1 MPLPELFRQLREH
14 YKTHPLI
21 VDKVDCGNVITRDE
35 THFLTEDP
43 ERWRRKFRRKFRRKT
58 RGLFARNNVP
68 YRALGSD
75 VTHQGLDP
83 EEIICK
89 TLTMPTKK
97 TASHHVSCI
106 Y

>member
-14 YKTHPLI
+14 YKTHPLTI
-21 VDKVDCGNVITRDE
+21 DKVDCGNVITRDE

-43 ERWRRKFRRKFRRKT
+43 ERWRRKFRRQFRRNT
-58 RGLFARNNVP
+58 RGLFARYNVP
-68 YRALGSD
+68 YKTLGNN

-89 TLTMPTKK
+89 TLKMPTKK
-97 TASHHVSCI
+97 TASHHVSFI
-106 Y
+106 